1 MESDEIRKRFIKFF
15 KGYDHKLI
23 ESASLKTDDPSVLL
37 TVAGMQQFKDY
48 YTGEKN
54 AEKNFKSKKIITIQP
69 CFRTVDI
76 DKVGDEDHLTF
87 FEMLG
92 NFSFD
97 DYFKENAIKMAYEF
111 VKDEMGIDKVRMF
124 VTVFEGEK
132 GILRD
137 VESENIWKRL
147 GIMGIKMGK
156 GEDNFWGP
164 TGDEGPCGPTTEIYV
179 DGREVWNIVFNEY
192 FKDKNGKFHPLD
204 KMGVDTG
211 MGLERLAMVMQGKKN
226 VFETDLFKPIID
238 KIRELKVVN
247 VENEKAYRIIA
258 DHIRGSVFLIKD
270 GIRPS
275 NVEDGYILRRVLR
288 RAIRYGKLLLLKGN
302 YLQELTDVVVKI
314 YGRYYPE
321 LNKKKNEIVNVMNEE
336 YKKFEVSLDKGLK
349 EFNKRIFDKKIS
361 GKEAFLLYQSY
372 GFPLELTKDLAEEKK
387 LKVDE
392 DGFYKEFETH
402 QEASRKGAGV
412 FKSGLKDHSDNT
424 VRLHTASH
432 LLLQALNDI
441 LGGDIYQKGSNITSE
456 RLRFDFNFPRK
467 MTDDEIQQVEDI
479 VNSKIK
485 EKLNVKMEEMP
496 YEEAEKRGFRGAFE
510 AKYPQVVSCYSI
522 GNYSREICTG
532 PHVFNTKELGYF
544 KVIKEESS
552 SGGVR
557 RIRAVLVDLDDLK
570 LSKKTLKDIEKAKT
584 EIEAGKF
591 HTLSQL
597 KKQKCLYRGN
607 YYYLS

>member
-1 MESDEIRKRFIKFF
+1 
-15 KGYDHKLI
+15 
-23 ESASLKTDDPSVLL
+23 
-37 TVAGMQQFKDY
+37 
-48 YTGEKN
+48 
-54 AEKNFKSKKIITIQP
+54 
-69 CFRTVDI
+69 
-76 DKVGDEDHLTF
+76 
-87 FEMLG
+87 
-92 NFSFD
+92 
-97 DYFKENAIKMAYEF
+97 
-111 VKDEMGIDKVRMF
+111 
-124 VTVFEGEK
+124 
-132 GILRD
+132 
-137 VESENIWKRL
+137 
-147 GIMGIKMGK
+147 
-156 GEDNFWGP
+156 
-164 TGDEGPCGPTTEIYV
+164 
-179 DGREVWNIVFNEY
+179 VFNEY
-192 FKDKNGKFHPLD
+192 FKDKNGKFHTLD

-321 LNKKKNEIVNVMNEE
+321 LNKKKIEIVNVMNEE

-456 RLRFDFNFPRK
+456 RLRLILIFQGR
-467 MTDDEIQQVEDI
+467 
-479 VNSKIK
+479 
-485 EKLNVKMEEMP
+485 
-496 YEEAEKRGFRGAFE
+496 
-510 AKYPQVVSCYSI
+510 
-522 GNYSREICTG
+522 
-532 PHVFNTKELGYF
+532 
-544 KVIKEESS
+544 
-552 SGGVR
+552 
-557 RIRAVLVDLDDLK
+557 
-570 LSKKTLKDIEKAKT
+570 
-584 EIEAGKF
+584 
-591 HTLSQL
+591 
-597 KKQKCLYRGN
+597 
-607 YYYLS
+607 